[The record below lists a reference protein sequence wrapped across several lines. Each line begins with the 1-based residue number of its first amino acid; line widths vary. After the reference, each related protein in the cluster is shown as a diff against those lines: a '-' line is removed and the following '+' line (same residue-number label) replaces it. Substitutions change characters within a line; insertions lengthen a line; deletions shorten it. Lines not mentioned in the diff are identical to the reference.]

1 MADRKVTQL
10 PTLTTTA
17 APDLLLIVD
26 DPNGSPVS
34 KSVTVKNFFGAI
46 PSNTSFNG
54 STVTLRARTTTT
66 ANVNVTKTLTA
77 NILNVTLGST
87 PASNNADTVGM
98 AVGEMRFTNTH
109 VYVAVNATTIKRIA
123 LSTF

>member
-26 DPNGSPVS
+26 DPTGSPVS

-98 AVGEMRFTNTH
+98 AVGQMRFTNSH
-109 VYVAVNATTIKRIA
+109 VYIAVNATTIKRIA

>member
-17 APDLLLIVD
+17 APDLLVIVD
-26 DPNGSPVS
+26 DPNGSPES
-34 KSVTVKNFFGAI
+34 KSITVKNFFGAI

-54 STVTLRARTTTT
+54 STLTVRARTTTT

-87 PASNNADTVGM
+87 PGSNNATVVGM
-98 AVGEMRFTNTH
+98 AIGEMRFTNSH
-109 VYVAVNATTIKRIA
+109 VYIAVNATTIKRIA

>member
-17 APDLLLIVD
+17 SPDLLVIVD
-26 DPNGSPVS
+26 DPNGSPES

-54 STVTLRARTTTT
+54 SRLTIRARTTTT

-87 PASNNADTVGM
+87 PGSNNATVVGM
-98 AVGEMRFTNTH
+98 AVGQMRFTNNY
-109 VYVAVNATTIKRIA
+109 VYIAVNATTIKRIA

>member
-17 APDLLLIVD
+17 SPDLLLIVD
-26 DPNGSPVS
+26 DPTGSPIS

-87 PASNNADTVGM
+87 PASNNAYTVGM
-98 AVGEMRFTNTH
+98 AIGEMRFTNTH

>member
-17 APDLLLIVD
+17 APDLLLVVD
-26 DPNGSPVS
+26 DPNGSPAS
-34 KSVTVKNFFGAI
+34 KSVTVKDFFGAI

-98 AVGEMRFTNTH
+98 AVGQMRFTNSH
-109 VYVAVNATTIKRIA
+109 VYIAVNATTIKRIA

>member
-17 APDLLLIVD
+17 SPDLLVIVD
-26 DPNGSPVS
+26 DPNGSPES

-54 STVTLRARTTTT
+54 SRLTIRARTTTT

-87 PASNNADTVGM
+87 PGSNNATVVGM
-98 AVGEMRFTNTH
+98 AIGEMRFTNTH

>member
-26 DPNGSPVS
+26 DPTGSPVS

-87 PASNNADTVGM
+87 PGSNNATVVGM
-98 AVGEMRFTNTH
+98 AIGEMRFTNTH